1 MTAGPILRLC
11 MWWSSDMRRIILL
24 STFLM
29 IAAAL
34 YAYDSPAPGG
44 AVTSS
49 FGSDAKGQFNTGIDI
64 NAEEVFAAESGE
76 VLYYGDNLVAVAHA
90 DSILT
95 IYSNVAVSEAL
106 TKDIHV
112 NKGQLLGKTK
122 KGSLHFALYDL
133 EMEQYINTLLMTE
146 SLKKSELPKVSN
158 ISYDSQ
164 GGMLSVYMA
173 YKGLTGLYKVQVS
186 VAGQVVS
193 TLEFRTVKRTDDT
206 LVLDSGAFEYGT
218 LYGRQGAFTFTG
230 IQLEAGENSVDI
242 IVTDFYGKKVVF
254 HGRITV

>member
-1 MTAGPILRLC
+1 
-11 MWWSSDMRRIILL
+11 MWWSSDMRKIILL
-24 STFLM
+24 CCFIL
-29 IAAAL
+29 AAVSLA
-34 YAYDSPAPGG
+34 AYDSPAPGG
-44 AVTSS
+44 KITAS
-49 FGSDAKGQFNTGIDI
+49 FGSESKGQFNTGIDI

-122 KGSLHFALYDL
+122 EGSLHFALYDL
-133 EMEQYINTLLMTE
+133 EMEQYINPLLMTDNI
-146 SLKKSELPKVSN
+146 KRSELPKVKGL
-158 ISYDSQ
+158 SYDTS
-164 GGMLSVYMA
+164 GGMLSVYMSDR
-173 YKGLTGLYKVQVS
+173 GLLGLYKVQVS
-186 VAGQVVS
+186 VDGQVVK
-193 TLEFRTVKRTDDT
+193 TLGFRTLCLKDGVM
-206 LVLDSGAFEYGT
+206 VLDREAFEYGT
-218 LYGRQGAFTFTG
+218 LYGRQGAFTFPD
-230 IQLEAGENSVDI
+230 IQLKSGDNSVDI

>member
-1 MTAGPILRLC
+1 
-11 MWWSSDMRRIILL
+11 MRKIILL
-24 STFLM
+24 CCFIL
-29 IAAAL
+29 AAVSLA
-34 YAYDSPAPGG
+34 AYDSPAPGG
-44 AVTSS
+44 KITAS
-49 FGSDAKGQFNTGIDI
+49 FGSESKGQFNTGIDI

-122 KGSLHFALYDL
+122 EGSLHFALYDL
-133 EMEQYINTLLMTE
+133 EMEQYINPLLMTDNI
-146 SLKKSELPKVSN
+146 KRSELPKVKGL
-158 ISYDSQ
+158 SYDTS
-164 GGMLSVYMA
+164 GGMLSVYMSDR
-173 YKGLTGLYKVQVS
+173 GLLGLYKVQVS
-186 VAGQVVS
+186 VDGQVVR
-193 TLEFRTVKRTDDT
+193 TLGFRTLCLKDGVM
-206 LVLDSGAFEYGT
+206 VLDREAFEYGT
-218 LYGRQGAFTFTG
+218 LYGRQGAFTFPD
-230 IQLEAGENSVDI
+230 IQLKSGDNSVDI

>member
-1 MTAGPILRLC
+1 
-11 MWWSSDMRRIILL
+11 MRKIILL
-24 STFLM
+24 CCFIL
-29 IAAAL
+29 AAVSLA
-34 YAYDSPAPGG
+34 AYDSPAPGG
-44 AVTSS
+44 KITAS
-49 FGSDAKGQFNTGIDI
+49 FGSESKGQFNTGIDI

-122 KGSLHFALYDL
+122 EGSLHFALYDL
-133 EMEQYINTLLMTE
+133 EMEQYINPLLMTDNI
-146 SLKKSELPKVSN
+146 KRSELPKVKGL
-158 ISYDSQ
+158 SYDTS
-164 GGMLSVYMA
+164 GGMLSVYMSDR
-173 YKGLTGLYKVQVS
+173 GLLGLYKVQVS
-186 VAGQVVS
+186 VDGQVVK
-193 TLEFRTVKRTDDT
+193 TLGFRTLCLKDGVM
-206 LVLDSGAFEYGT
+206 VLDREAFEYGT
-218 LYGRQGAFTFTG
+218 LYGRQGAFTFPD
-230 IQLEAGENSVDI
+230 IQLKSGDNSVDI